1 MLNSNYHNSSFGTFA
16 KQVSKESPHSKI
28 TLRVEADNEDGFV
41 SVYAYDQF
49 GDYLNAFSYM
59 DRFEVDDDMNQA
71 IEEYQLDIETT
82 K

>member
-1 MLNSNYHNSSFGTFA
+1 MLNSNYHNSSFGTFV
-16 KQVSKESPHSKI
+16 KQVSKDSPHSKV

>member
-1 MLNSNYHNSSFGTFA
+1 MNNSSYHNSSFGAFA
-16 KQVSKESPHSKI
+16 KQISKDAPHSKV

-71 IEEYQLDIETT
+71 IEDYQLDIETT

>member
-1 MLNSNYHNSSFGTFA
+1 MNSNYHNSSFGTFV
-16 KQVSKESPHSKI
+16 KQTSKDSPHSKV

-59 DRFEVDDDMNQA
+59 DRFEVDDDMAQA

>member
-1 MLNSNYHNSSFGTFA
+1 MNNSIYHNASFGTFA
-16 KQVSKESPHSKI
+16 KQIAKDLPHSKI
-28 TLRVEADNEDGFV
+28 TLRVEDDNDDGFV

-49 GDYLNAFSYM
+49 DEYLNAFSYM

>member
-1 MLNSNYHNSSFGTFA
+1 MLNSHYHNSSFGAFA
-16 KQVSKESPHSKI
+16 KQVSKDSPHSKI
-28 TLRVEADNEDGFV
+28 TLRVEADNDDGFV

-49 GDYLNAFSYM
+49 DEYLNAFSYM
-59 DRFEVDDDMNQA
+59 DRFEVDDDVNQA